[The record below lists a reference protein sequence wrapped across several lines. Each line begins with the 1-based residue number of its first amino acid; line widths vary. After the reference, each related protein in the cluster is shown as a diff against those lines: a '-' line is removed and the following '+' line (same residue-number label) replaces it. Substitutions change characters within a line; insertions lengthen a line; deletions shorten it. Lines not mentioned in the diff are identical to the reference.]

1 MNIGEIINDS
11 IKYPLSNGRA
21 FLSLGLIVILG
32 GLYSFFGS
40 INHNGLIIILSI
52 LALILAFVRSGYL
65 LRIMEFSTADNNILP
80 ELNKWKD
87 LFINGLKVI
96 VVILVYVIPIFILA
110 VVLGIIFAITS
121 YSSGAN
127 LADTNIFK
135 FGFVSIIIGLYV
147 VLVYPIFFMSLANM
161 AKNGN
166 NINKAFRFNEIKN
179 IISHVGLGNF
189 VIWYIFTGLIFLFLF
204 IVGFGLSSIFNMI
217 HYKFIGDLVASLT
230 VTPFSMIFL
239 YRISII
245 NIYKRSE
252 DEYFKLE

>member
-121 YSSGAN
+121 
-127 LADTNIFK
+127 
-135 FGFVSIIIGLYV
+135 
-147 VLVYPIFFMSLANM
+147 
-161 AKNGN
+161 
-166 NINKAFRFNEIKN
+166 
-179 IISHVGLGNF
+179 
-189 VIWYIFTGLIFLFLF
+189 
-204 IVGFGLSSIFNMI
+204 
-217 HYKFIGDLVASLT
+217 
-230 VTPFSMIFL
+230 
-239 YRISII
+239 
-245 NIYKRSE
+245 
-252 DEYFKLE
+252 